1 MTLDSWWGAELL
13 RGGADD
19 AVWARAASPVTN
31 GSLRAEV
38 TRLAALFRG
47 QGIGPGCTVAVQGTP
62 SFTQLWSIFALWS
75 LGAQV
80 LLLDPRL
87 RGNDRAALLAQCSPQ
102 VQLVLGGAP
111 RSPEV
116 FIEEC
121 ETLVRRLP
129 GGRPARTG
137 HCLVQFSSGTT
148 GRIKAIGRTP
158 ESLLGELNRLAAI
171 PGMPGRGEQVLLL
184 DSTTHS
190 FGLIGG
196 VLHALN
202 AGATTVFATGPLGA
216 AARDVQVILGNPRHF
231 ETLAATPDA
240 LTLPR
245 LRLAVSCGEILPQR
259 VYDEFAERFGV
270 LIGQAYGTTET
281 GIVATDLGGR
291 FGPRSIGLP
300 APGIRTRVTEGVL
313 HVHVPQSPY
322 LYEHHPWVGGW
333 LSTQDL
339 VTWNPEQRALRLRGR
354 VDAEGVAGCT
364 DVDLLEIE
372 TVLRAHRLVS
382 NAVVLG
388 DPVEAHVVGAAE
400 LDEAELREWC
410 HWFLPDGNTPSRYHL
425 MRELPLTPNGKALR
439 SRSGLREH
447 RLAVE
452 SR

>member
-1 MTLDSWWGAELL
+1 MPLDSWWGAELL

-19 AVWARAASPVTN
+19 AVWARAAGPVTN

-38 TRLAALFRG
+38 ARLAALFGG

-87 RGNDRAALLAQCSPQ
+87 RGNDRAALFAQCSPQ
-102 VQLVLGGAP
+102 VQLVLGGAL
-111 RSPEV
+111 RTET
-116 FIEEC
+116 FTEEC
-121 ETLVRRLP
+121 EILVRRLP
-129 GGRPARTG
+129 GGAPARTG

-171 PGMPGRGEQVLLL
+171 PGMPGRGERVLLL
-184 DSTTHS
+184 DSVTHS

-202 AGATTVFATGPLGA
+202 TGATLVFATGSLAA
-216 AARDVQVILGNPRHF
+216 AARSAHVILGNPRHF
-231 ETLAATPDA
+231 ELLAAAPDA
-240 LTLPR
+240 LSLPG

-259 VYDEFAERFGV
+259 GYDDFAERFGV

-291 FGPRSIGLP
+291 SGPRSIGLP
-300 APGIRTRVTEGVL
+300 APGIRTAIIEGVL

-339 VTWNPEQRALRLRGR
+339 VAWNPEHRALRLRGR
-354 VDAEGVAGCT
+354 VDAERAGGT

-400 LDEAELREWC
+400 LDEAELRAWC
-410 HWFLPDGNTPSRYHL
+410 RGLLRDGNLPSRYHL

-439 SRSGLREH
+439 SRSGLRKH